1 MDSEDKQR
9 ISLYLDKDLVAKADK
24 FMKEYSYR
32 SRNEFYSAAAE
43 FFITEKVFHKNED
56 QLNDKLAKAVAK
68 LSEDNAKAISKA
80 MFRYAVQLEMV
91 MRMIAELSEY
101 TDKEIEIL
109 KSKSIKNVRNL
120 KGRIRIEDIMAGKYN
135 E

>member
-1 MDSEDKQR
+1 
-9 ISLYLDKDLVAKADK
+9 
-24 FMKEYSYR
+24 
-32 SRNEFYSAAAE
+32 
-43 FFITEKVFHKNED
+43 
-56 QLNDKLAKAVAK
+56 
-68 LSEDNAKAISKA
+68 

-120 KGRIRIEDIMAGKYN
+120 KGRIRIEDIIAGKYN